1 MSKITL
7 AKLLVKVK
15 DMPPLPQSIP
25 QILELTRSTKSS
37 AHDLAKVFERDP
49 KLTANMLKLANS
61 SYYGFTRKIS
71 TISHA
76 IVCLG
81 LDTVKSIA
89 LTSSTQEMLN
99 NEIPAYALEKGML
112 WQHSICCA
120 TCARIIAKRIGFKES
135 EEAYIA
141 GLLLDIGK
149 IILSNFAEDYFI
161 EIIEKSK
168 NNKSPFDRAE
178 KEVLGFDHPQI
189 GGRIIKKWNL
199 PPILVE
205 AVQYHHRPD
214 KATIHKKLTYIV
226 HLADAISCILGIGL
240 GCDGL
245 MYVFEENTLNI
256 LGIRKEDIESIMC
269 ELVDNIF
276 GKEESN
282 NNHALEQ
289 ESFQAENHIVA
300 GSSII
305 N

>member
-15 DMPPLPQSIP
+15 DMPPLPQSISR
-25 QILELTRSTKSS
+25 ILELTRSTKSS

-61 SYYGFTRKIS
+61 SFYGFSRKIS

-120 TCARIIAKRIGFKES
+120 TCARIIAKRTGFKEA

-161 EIIEKSK
+161 QIIEKSK
-168 NNKSPFDRAE
+168 NNRAPFDRAE
-178 KEVLGFDHPQI
+178 QEVLGFDHPQI

-214 KATIHKKLTYIV
+214 KAKIHKKLTYIV

-256 LGIRKEDIESIMC
+256 LGLRKEDIESIMC
-269 ELVDNIF
+269 ELVDNVF
-276 GKEESN
+276 GTEKSN

-289 ESFQAENHIVA
+289 ESFQAESHTVT
-300 GSSII
+300 GCSII